1 MRVAAHQATE
11 AAGLNLL
18 LEPDVLVAVSDRRR
32 REPMTET
39 DPRPMVVGEPGHD
52 TGVVAHARDPH
63 LEVFGDP
70 IDKRLPNRGSGRRVA
85 TPTSSSKPLQIL
97 VFLPLSQPP

>member
-1 MRVAAHQATE
+1 MRAPAHQATE
-11 AAGLNLL
+11 AAGLDLL
-18 LEPDVLVAVSDRRR
+18 LEPDVLVAVSDISR

-39 DPRPMVVGEPGHD
+39 DPRPMLVGEQDHD

-70 IDKRLPNRGSGRRVA
+70 IDHRRQPGNGSR
-85 TPTSSSKPLQIL
+85 QIISL
-97 VFLPLSQPP
+97 TA

>member
-1 MRVAAHQATE
+1 
-11 AAGLNLL
+11 
-18 LEPDVLVAVSDRRR
+18 
-32 REPMTET
+32 MTET

-70 IDKRLPNRGSGRRVA
+70 IDKRLPNRGSGRQRVA
-85 TPTSSSKPLQIL
+85 TPASSSKPLQIL
-97 VFLPLSQPP
+97 VFLPVEPAPVIAKPLDPGQLVLREDHRRAGRGDPPMNEGLL

>member
-1 MRVAAHQATE
+1 MRVAARQATE
-11 AAGLNLL
+11 AAGLDLL
-18 LEPDVLVAVSDRRR
+18 LEPDVLVAVSDIRR

-70 IDKRLPNRGSGRRVA
+70 IDKRLPNRGSGRQRVA
-85 TPTSSSKPLQIL
+85 TPASISKPWKRAW
-97 VFLPLSQPP
+97 VAMTSR